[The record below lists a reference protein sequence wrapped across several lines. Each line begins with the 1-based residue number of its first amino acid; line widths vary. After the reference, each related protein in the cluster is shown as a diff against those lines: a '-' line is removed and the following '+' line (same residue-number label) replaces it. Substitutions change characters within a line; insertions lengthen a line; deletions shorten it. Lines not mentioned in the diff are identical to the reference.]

1 MPRSFSD
8 MFILRIM
15 DGMNS
20 GQLVT
25 ARWRKQ
31 DIRRIVSFDFMPVEL
46 KRLDSFGDHQYSHDD
61 EQLEAATD

>member
-1 MPRSFSD
+1 
-8 MFILRIM
+8 M